1 MQNINSPINKVIF
14 VSSQTPNNQNQ
25 INNNQNNPNKPQILY
40 LQ

>member
-14 VSSQTPNNQNQ
+14 VSSPNNQNQ